1 MTYTCTHILVF
12 LRNLSRELGTTQL
25 CRGAHFPE
33 CVGYQVPHRPTCT
46 LSLGSRWS
54 TCTVA
59 THVHVCIY
67 SMYTHVH
74 VHVCTHMEAHVHV
87 HVHAGLLVQVYD
99 DIMIYASQVSR
110 KGFTWALCL
119 IQACWSLAK
128 PWHFP
133 KLNHLWWEILLLFSS
148 STAPTQINNDLKL
161 QHLPYHTW
169 GV

>member
-1 MTYTCTHILVF
+1 MYTCTHILVF

-33 CVGYQVPHRPTCT
+33 CVGYQVPHRPT
-46 LSLGSRWS
+46 LSLGTRWL

-59 THVHVCIY
+59 IHVHVCIY

-87 HVHAGLLVQVYD
+87 HVHAGLLVQVWWYYYD
-99 DIMIYASQVSR
+99 LYFPNLKKRLYMGSVSI
-110 KGFTWALCL
+110 